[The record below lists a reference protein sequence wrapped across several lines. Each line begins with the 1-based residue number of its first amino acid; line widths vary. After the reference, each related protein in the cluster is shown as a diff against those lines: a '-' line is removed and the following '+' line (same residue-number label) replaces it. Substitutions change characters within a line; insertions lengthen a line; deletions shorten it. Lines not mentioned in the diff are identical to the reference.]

1 MRPINEL
8 AANGEIGLKK
18 VICISQIL
26 RLKSSLK
33 EIN

>member
-1 MRPINEL
+1 MAGTL
-8 AANGEIGLKK
+8 AANGEIDLKK
-18 VICISQIL
+18 VICIAQIL